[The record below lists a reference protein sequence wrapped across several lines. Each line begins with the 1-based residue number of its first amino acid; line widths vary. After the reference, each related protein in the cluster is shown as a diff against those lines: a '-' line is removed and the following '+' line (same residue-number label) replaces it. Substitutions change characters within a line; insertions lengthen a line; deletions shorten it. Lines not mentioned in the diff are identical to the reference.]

1 MVLIFI
7 LIVLLIPIFIFI
19 GIYNG
24 LIGSKNRVEEAFSG
38 IDVQLK
44 KRYDL
49 IPNLVST
56 VKQYMKHEEKILTEI
71 TMLRSKAIGDDLS
84 TEEKVH
90 LNNELSTRLNALNV
104 VVENYPELKANQG
117 FENLQRSLN
126 EIESQ
131 ISASRRTYNASVREF
146 NNKVEQFPSNIV
158 ANMKG
163 FQKYEFYKALEE
175 EKKRIDVEDFFS

>member
-1 MVLIFI
+1 MVLTII
-7 LIVLLIPIFIFI
+7 LIVILLPILIFI

-24 LIGSKNRVEEAFSG
+24 LINSRNRVEEAFSG

-71 TMLRSKAIGDDLS
+71 TSLRSRAVSGDLT
-84 TEEKVH
+84 TEGKVQ
-90 LNNELSTRLNALNV
+90 LNNELTDRLNALNV
-104 VVENYPELKANQG
+104 VVENYPELKADQS
-117 FENLQRSLN
+117 FDNLQRALN

-131 ISASRRTYNASVREF
+131 ISASRRTYNAYVREF

-163 FQKYEFYKALEE
+163 FQKYEFFKAQEE
-175 EKKRIDVEDFFS
+175 EKKNIAVGDLFS